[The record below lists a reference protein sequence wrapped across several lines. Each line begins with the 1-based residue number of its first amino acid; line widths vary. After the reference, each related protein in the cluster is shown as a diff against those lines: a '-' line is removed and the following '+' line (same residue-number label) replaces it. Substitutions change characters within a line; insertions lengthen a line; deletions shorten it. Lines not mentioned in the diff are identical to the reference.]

1 MSDKTDVVKDEIK
14 KKTLEAKNKA
24 DELKEK
30 TAIQHEKN
38 KIKAEMI
45 KEDIAV
51 KSDNAQNKALEVKNN
66 ALKKTG
72 EIKDSAIIK
81 STEIKE
87 NAAEKTSQ
95 LKEDTAEKNEEFKEN
110 AEKTRKQA
118 ESRINEFIS
127 TLKDKQ
133 EEIGKSIS
141 DYTSAEKPLVDVI
154 DTDNTIIIKADIP
167 RVKKDDITV
176 HITEDSVEIIVQF
189 EEEKKELNFIKKE
202 RSYGKTSRII
212 PLPEKIEV
220 KKSSAKFK
228 KSILT
233 VELPKI
239 KEEKFKVDIE

>member
-1 MSDKTDVVKDEIK
+1 MK
-14 KKTLEAKNKA
+14 KKTLEAKNTA
-24 DELKEK
+24 EELKEK

-38 KIKAEMI
+38 KIKVAMI
-45 KEDIAV
+45 KEDVAV
-51 KSDNAQNKALEVKNN
+51 KSDNAKDKALELKNN
-66 ALKKTG
+66 TLKKTG
-72 EIKDSAIIK
+72 EIK
-81 STEIKE
+81 E
-87 NAAEKTSQ
+87 NTAEKANQ

-110 AEKTRKQA
+110 TEKTRKQA
-118 ESRINEFIS
+118 ERRINEFIS

-141 DYTSAEKPLVDVI
+141 DYTSAEKPLIDVI

-167 RVKKDDITV
+167 RVKRDDISV

-189 EEEKKELNFIKKE
+189 EEENKELNFIKKE

-212 PLPEKIEV
+212 ELPEKIEV

>member
-1 MSDKTDVVKDEIK
+1 MSDKTDIVKDEMK
-14 KKTLEAKNKA
+14 KKTLEAKNTA
-24 DELKEK
+24 EELKEK

-38 KIKAEMI
+38 KIKVAMI
-45 KEDIAV
+45 KEDVAV
-51 KSDNAQNKALEVKNN
+51 KSDNAKDKALELKNN
-66 ALKKTG
+66 TLKKTG
-72 EIKDSAIIK
+72 EIK
-81 STEIKE
+81 E
-87 NAAEKTSQ
+87 NTAEKANQ

-110 AEKTRKQA
+110 TEKTRKQA
-118 ESRINEFIS
+118 ERRINEFIS

-141 DYTSAEKPLVDVI
+141 DYTSAEKPLIDVI

-167 RVKKDDITV
+167 RVKRDDISV

-189 EEEKKELNFIKKE
+189 EEENKELNFIKKE

-212 PLPEKIEV
+212 ELPEKIEV